1 MVINSLVLDEQLDRS
16 EILRYLGYRG
26 NEITETVE
34 REIHEAIIIA
44 NQVSKIKVT
53 WKLFNVS
60 NTDEGIFLAGTECIL
75 KGKSIQKLLNNTDK
89 AVLFCASLGAD
100 FDREVEKWMIK
111 EPAKGVILNSCGITL
126 IEKVCDTLQKEID
139 KIFENEKTGLRFSP
153 GYGDL
158 PLETQEDFIKL
169 LNTEKTVGV
178 RLNKNYLMNPAKSVT
193 AIAGIIPK
201 DTNPGDYTDY

>member
-1 MVINSLVLDEQLDRS
+1 MIE
-16 EILRYLGYRG
+16 G
-26 NEITETVE
+26 
-34 REIHEAIIIA
+34 
-44 NQVSKIKVT
+44 
-53 WKLFNVS
+53 
-60 NTDEGIFLAGTECIL
+60 TDCLL
-75 KGKSIQKLLNNTDK
+75 KGKSIRKLLNNTQK
-89 AVLFCASLGAD
+89 AVFFCATIGSD

-139 KIFENEKTGLRFSP
+139 ARLNAERAISENDASFTGFLKTGLRFSP

-158 PLETQEDFIKL
+158 PLETQADFIRI

-178 RLNKNYLMNPAKSVT
+178 RLNRNMLMNPSKSVT

-201 DTNPGDYTDY
+201 DSLVGDYSDY